1 MKKIITTVSLCMAL
15 FVQNGFS
22 EAVKISD
29 VEREYTVTPTVNASN
44 MLKQQLDFGLFSTT
58 GNSDTLSI
66 NGKYALSFTL
76 KGYNANDLKIA
87 GDASVFVTKNNGIR
101 DNEEYTINLGLEQEL
116 YQGWLGYGAV
126 SWLRNT
132 FRNFD
137 SKYAVGI
144 GVGKQV
150 FEQQNHSLKVKLGV
164 AYNKEAYSNLQAD
177 NTYASLNEY
186 AQYAYQ
192 INELSAFVVKI
203 GASQNFEDLNDYDV
217 LSVAGLHFSLSQ
229 NISLS
234 LEQEIRYDKIPPV
247 GFSKTDTK
255 SIVRVGYSF

>member
-137 SKYAVGI
+137 SKYAIGI

-164 AYNKEAYSNLQAD
+164 AYNKEAYSNLQAN

-186 AQYAYQ
+186 VEYQ
-192 INELSAFVVKI
+192 RQFNEVSRLYVKV
-203 GASQNFEDLNDYDV
+203 GASQNFDNFSDYDV
-217 LSVAGLHFSLSQ
+217 LAVAGLHFAVAENL
-229 NISLS
+229 SLS
-234 LEQEIRYDKIPPV
+234 LEEEVRYDHIPPI
-247 GFSKTDTK
+247 GFDKTDTK

>member
-1 MKKIITTVSLCMAL
+1 MAL
-15 FVQNGFS
+15 FFQNVLAD
-22 EAVKISD
+22 AVKISD
-29 VEREYTVTPTVNASN
+29 VEKEYTVSPTVNASK
-44 MLKQQLDFGLFSTT
+44 MLKQQFDFGLFSTT

-76 KGYNANDLKIA
+76 KGYNENDLKIA
-87 GDASVFVTKNNGIR
+87 WDASVFVTKNNGIR
-101 DNEEYTINLGLEQEL
+101 DNEEYTVNLGLEQEL

-137 SKYAVGI
+137 NKYAI
-144 GVGKQV
+144 GVGVGKKV

-164 AYNKEAYSNLQAD
+164 AYNKEAYSNLQAN

>member
-1 MKKIITTVSLCMAL
+1 MAL